1 MPPVLEYDEAVLFL
15 KQELHFWP
23 WDGRVTLKARG
34 LGSSSIV
41 NPHAALRTLA
51 VAATDNGLLAPE
63 LAAGIARVK
72 SAKSALSRHGLR
84 VRRSAQ
90 RVSWCFRSSTRAI
103 VEVELVSTSPHY
115 GGLRWWFICPVT
127 VGGRA
132 CQRRVRKLYLPP
144 GGRSFACRRCCQLS
158 YTSQR
163 QDDMNRALSKAQA
176 IRERLGGSASMAQP
190 FPSKPKKMWWR
201 TYRRLRASSEE
212 LWMACLLGGSD
223 GTRLIGTNIYATAL
237 ACARPPSTPPGRRR
251 RAWKSRTPANRS
263 SRPRR
268 GTPRPRP
275 SALAF
280 SAPSG
285 RWCDDVGNC
294 AKSAV
299 RHLQPPPFRV
309 TFCN

>member
-1 MPPVLEYDEAVLFL
+1 
-15 KQELHFWP
+15 
-23 WDGRVTLKARG
+23 
-34 LGSSSIV
+34 
-41 NPHAALRTLA
+41 
-51 VAATDNGLLAPE
+51 
-63 LAAGIARVK
+63 
-72 SAKSALSRHGLR
+72 
-84 VRRSAQ
+84 
-90 RVSWCFRSSTRAI
+90 
-103 VEVELVSTSPHY
+103 
-115 GGLRWWFICPVT
+115 
-127 VGGRA
+127 
-132 CQRRVRKLYLPP
+132 
-144 GGRSFACRRCCQLS
+144 
-158 YTSQR
+158 
-163 QDDMNRALSKAQA
+163 
-176 IRERLGGSASMAQP
+176 
-190 FPSKPKKMWWR
+190 MWWR

-309 TFCN
+309 TFCNVAGASAAETQYNQRCRVPQDGPGGPPAAVEEISLVRSEAQRESHLSVGVSSARPAPQQPPDRACLSPFSSSGNTTRPPGPAGPWISGAITRCDPASSR

>member
-1 MPPVLEYDEAVLFL
+1 M
-15 KQELHFWP
+15 
-23 WDGRVTLKARG
+23 
-34 LGSSSIV
+34 
-41 NPHAALRTLA
+41 
-51 VAATDNGLLAPE
+51 
-63 LAAGIARVK
+63 
-72 SAKSALSRHGLR
+72 
-84 VRRSAQ
+84 
-90 RVSWCFRSSTRAI
+90 
-103 VEVELVSTSPHY
+103 EVELVSTSPHY

-132 CQRRVRKLYLPP
+132 C
-144 GGRSFACRRCCQLS
+144 
-158 YTSQR
+158 QR

-237 ACARPPSTPPGRRR
+237 ACARPPSTPPGHRR

-275 SALAF
+275 SALAP

-285 RWCDDVGNC
+285 RCGDEAV
-294 AKSAV
+294 SASEPV
-299 RHLQPPPFRV
+299 VSRHPP
-309 TFCN
+309 

>member
-1 MPPVLEYDEAVLFL
+1 
-15 KQELHFWP
+15 
-23 WDGRVTLKARG
+23 
-34 LGSSSIV
+34 
-41 NPHAALRTLA
+41 
-51 VAATDNGLLAPE
+51 
-63 LAAGIARVK
+63 
-72 SAKSALSRHGLR
+72 
-84 VRRSAQ
+84 
-90 RVSWCFRSSTRAI
+90 
-103 VEVELVSTSPHY
+103 
-115 GGLRWWFICPVT
+115 
-127 VGGRA
+127 
-132 CQRRVRKLYLPP
+132 
-144 GGRSFACRRCCQLS
+144 
-158 YTSQR
+158 
-163 QDDMNRALSKAQA
+163 MNRALSKAQA